1 MKTVQIKVLRD
12 NLSKYLKLV
21 KEGEV
26 VLVKERNTII
36 AELKPPSPETT
47 QKTPWEITREQ
58 WIKEGILTPAK
69 TQGPIK
75 LPKRPKGL
83 PSMSS
88 EEFWKMYDELRED
101 RV

>member
-1 MKTVQIKVLRD
+1 MTTVQIKVLRD

-26 VLVKERNTII
+26 VLIKDRNTVV
-36 AELKPPSPETT
+36 AELKQPSPQT
-47 QKTPWEITREQ
+47 QEMTAWEITREK

-69 TQGPIK
+69 TKGPIK
-75 LPKRPKGL
+75 LPKFKGPK
-83 PSMSS
+83 MSS
-88 EEFWKMYDELRED
+88 EEFWKMYDEMRED

>member
-21 KEGEV
+21 KAGEV
-26 VLVKERNTII
+26 VLIKERETII
-36 AELKPPSPETT
+36 AELKQPSPET
-47 QKTPWEITREQ
+47 QGMSEWEITRER

-69 TQGPIK
+69 TKGPIK
-75 LPKRPKGL
+75 LPKFKGPK
-83 PSMSS
+83 MSS
-88 EEFWKMYDELRED
+88 KEFWKMYDEMRED

>member
-1 MKTVQIKVLRD
+1 MTTVQIKVLRD

-26 VLVKERNTII
+26 VLIKDRNTVV
-36 AELKPPSPETT
+36 AELKHPSPQT
-47 QKTPWEITREQ
+47 QEMTAWEITREK

-69 TQGPIK
+69 TKGPIK

>member
-26 VLVKERNTII
+26 ILVKERNTII
-36 AELKPPSPETT
+36 AELKQPSPEVT
-47 QKTPWEITREQ
+47 QKTAWEIKREQ

-75 LPKRPKGL
+75 PPKFKGPK
-83 PSMSS
+83 MSS
-88 EEFWKMYDELRED
+88 EEFWKMYDEMRED

>member
-1 MKTVQIKVLRD
+1 MT
-12 NLSKYLKLV
+12 
-21 KEGEV
+21 
-26 VLVKERNTII
+26 
-36 AELKPPSPETT
+36 A
-47 QKTPWEITREQ
+47 WEITREK

-69 TQGPIK
+69 TKGPIK

>member
-1 MKTVQIKVLRD
+1 MTTVQIKVLRD

-26 VLVKERNTII
+26 VLIKDRNTVV
-36 AELKPPSPETT
+36 AELKQPSPQT
-47 QKTPWEITREQ
+47 QEMTAWEITREK

-69 TQGPIK
+69 TKGPIK
-75 LPKRPKGL
+75 LPKFKGPK
-83 PSMSS
+83 MTS
-88 EEFWKMYDELRED
+88 EEFWKMYDEMRED